1 MDQANL
7 LILGASGYTGAE
19 TVRLAARHPR
29 LRIGG
34 LTADRKAGETLGA
47 VFPHLAPLDLPE
59 LVKIDDVRFEDFDA
73 IVCALPHATTQEV
86 IKTIPQSVKVA
97 DLSADFRLD
106 DPAQYE
112 QWYGGPHQ
120 ALDRQKTATYG
131 LSEFYRDKIKTGS
144 LAACPGCYPTS
155 ALMPLVPLLDA
166 GAIDPAHII
175 IDAKS
180 GVSGAG
186 RAPAEGKLHTEVS
199 EGIHAYGVGHHRH
212 MAEIDQ
218 ELSKAAGSVVT
229 ASFTPH
235 LVPMNRGIISTIYVA
250 GEADALHATLHDRFA
265 DEPFVHVLPK
275 GQVPATRHVRGSNQV
290 RIGVVA
296 DRQPGRAILVSV
308 LDNLVKGAAGQGLQ
322 NLNLMLG
329 FDETDG
335 LMQEPLF
342 P

>member
-7 LILGASGYTGAE
+7 LILGASGYTGVE

-34 LTADRKAGETLGA
+34 LTADRKAGETLGD
-47 VFPHLAPLDLPE
+47 VFPHLATLDLPQ
-59 LVKIDDVRFEDFDA
+59 LVKIDDIRFEDYDA
-73 IVCALPHATTQEV
+73 IVCALPHATTQAV
-86 IKTIPQSVKVA
+86 IKTIPDHIKVA

-106 DPAQYE
+106 DPADYE
-112 QWYGGPHQ
+112 AWYGGPHQ
-120 ALDRQKTATYG
+120 ALERQKTAVYG
-131 LSEFYRDKIKTGS
+131 LSEFYRDAIKSGG

-155 ALMPLVPLLDA
+155 ALMPLVPVLAEGLV
-166 GAIDPAHII
+166 DPAQII

-218 ELSKAAGSVVT
+218 ELSKAAGQSVT

-235 LVPMNRGIISTIYVA
+235 LVPMNRGIIATVYVA
-250 GEADALHATLHDRFA
+250 GDAEALHRALARRFA
-265 DEPFVHVLPK
+265 DEPFVHTLPL

-290 RIGVVA
+290 RIGVA
-296 DRQPGRAILVSV
+296 KDRQPGRAIIVSV

-329 FDETDG
+329 FDETQG

>member
-1 MDQANL
+1 MEQANL

-34 LTADRKAGETLGA
+34 MTADRKAGESLGA
-47 VFPHLAPLDLPE
+47 VFPHLATLDLPR
-59 LVKIDDVRFEDFDA
+59 LTKIDEVRFEDYDA
-73 IVCALPHATTQEV
+73 VVCALPHATTQQV
-86 IKTIPQSVKVA
+86 IKTIPESVKVA
-97 DLSADFRLD
+97 DLSADFRLENAAD
-106 DPAQYE
+106 YE
-112 QWYGGPHQ
+112 RWYGGSHQ
-120 ALDRQKTATYG
+120 ALDRQKTAVYG
-131 LSEFYRDKIKTGS
+131 LTEFYRDAIAQTA

-155 ALMPLVPLLDA
+155 ALMPLVPLL
-166 GAIDPAHII
+166 GEKLIDPDAII
-175 IDAKS
+175 IDSKS

-199 EGIHAYGVGHHRH
+199 EGMHAYGVGHHRH

-218 ELSKAAGSVVT
+218 ELSKAAGTAVQ

-235 LVPMNRGIISTIYVA
+235 LVPMNRGIISTIYVRGDAEAIHAALATRFA
-250 GEADALHATLHDRFA
+250 GEA
-265 DEPFVHVLPK
+265 FVHVLQP
-275 GQVPATRHVRGSNQV
+275 GEVPATRHVRGSNQV
-290 RIGVVA
+290 RIGVAA
-296 DRQPGRAILVSV
+296 DRQPGRTIVVSV

-329 FDETDG
+329 FKETDG
-335 LMQEPLF
+335 LLQEPLF